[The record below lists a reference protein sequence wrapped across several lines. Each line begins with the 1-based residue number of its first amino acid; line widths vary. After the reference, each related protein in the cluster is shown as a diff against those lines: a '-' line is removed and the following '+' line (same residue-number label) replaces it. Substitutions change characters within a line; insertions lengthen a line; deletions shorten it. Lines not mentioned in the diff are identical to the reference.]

1 MAVWLA
7 MYIFP
12 DLNILLLA
20 ILTFLS
26 PAKAKN
32 LNINKNNTEPKI
44 LFPNESTHSG
54 GGFQK
59 FSA

>member
-7 MYIFP
+7 MYTFP
-12 DLNILLLA
+12 DLNTLLLT
-20 ILTFLS
+20 ILSFLS
-26 PAKAKN
+26 PVKAKN

-44 LFPNESTHSG
+44 LVPNESTHSG